1 MCIKITKFKTITII
15 SQVQKIF
22 FMTPITGKSLDVWKK
37 VFKSRIFHLSQMTA
51 PETACI
57 SPKRA
62 LSSELFPLPTGPTM
76 RVKWPFLKTIFWL
89 MCKLGGSSLLQAK
102 ELPSLSET
110 AASRGPVWRWDVVT
124 NAGSPSSSSSSS
136 CMFPKPTGPKTLS
149 LLSQRPEGGR
159 AYQIFSLKVWISMLI
174 LN

>member
-1 MCIKITKFKTITII
+1 
-15 SQVQKIF
+15 
-22 FMTPITGKSLDVWKK
+22 MTE
-37 VFKSRIFHLSQMTA
+37 

-62 LSSELFPLPTGPTM
+62 LRSELFPLPTGPTM
-76 RVKWPFLKTIFWL
+76 RVNWPFLKTIFWL

-110 AASRGPVWRWDVVT
+110 AASRGPVWRWVVDT

-136 CMFPKPTGPKTLS
+136 WMFPKPTGPKTLS

-159 AYQIFSLKVWISMLI
+159 AYQISDFNKTNLF
-174 LN
+174 LNFFVSIYLCLSVKLLTCNNFRIVLRIFFIFGVTWNFWKL